1 MMKLSKGQKTLIRTC
16 TIYTI
21 TYSLAFP
28 LGGYFAGRGY
38 SWTDSLIAL
47 AAGLVIS
54 AFILGASIIIN
65 RDVTKEVSK
74 KQDAK

>member
-1 MMKLSKGQKTLIRTC
+1 MKLSKNQVSIIKTSIA
-16 TIYTI
+16 YTI
-21 TYSLAFP
+21 TFSLTFP

-54 AFILGASIIIN
+54 AFMLGASIIIN
-65 RDVTKEVSK
+65 RDVAKEVSK

>member
-1 MMKLSKGQKTLIRTC
+1 MKLSKGQKTLIRTC

-21 TYSLAFP
+21 SYSLIFP

-38 SWTDSLIAL
+38 SWTDSLIAF

-54 AFILGASIIIN
+54 SFILGACIIIN
-65 RDVTKEVSK
+65 RDVAKEVSK
-74 KQDAK
+74 NQDAE